1 MRRTVASA
9 LVAGAFL
16 LGMAPT
22 AHAAPAAPTRESYG
36 TPGYSI
42 DIIGRPKSLA
52 PGVSEVGVRYSCLPA
67 TDVQIGVK
75 LDAEGAPPRVTQT
88 NRGARFGYPFVPA
101 TCDGKTHVTSVRV
114 TAIPDALLFGGIN
127 VAPKDHVRVG
137 VDLVDYEAVPGVGE
151 LPLAALAGARVT
163 GVRLVGGGAGA
174 RV

>member
-1 MRRTVASA
+1 MRKTVASA
-9 LVAGAFL
+9 LVAGALL
-16 LGMAPT
+16 LGTAPA

-36 TPGYSI
+36 TPGCSI
-42 DIIGRPKSLA
+42 DIIGRPKSRA
-52 PGVSEVGVRYSCLPA
+52 PGVSEVSVRDLCLPA

-88 NRGARFGYPFVPA
+88 NRRARFGNPSAPA
-101 TCDGKTHVTSVRV
+101 TCDGKTHVPSVRV

-127 VAPKDHVRVG
+127 VPPKDHVGVG
-137 VDLVDYEAVPGVGE
+137 VDLVDDEAVPGVGD

-163 GVRLVGGGAGA
+163 GVGLVGGGAGA